1 MLNFCFRDDCRPYP
15 LMVGLT
21 VETNIPTTIS
31 FDSLLHTFPTQLCNY
46 PVPPP
51 VILKAI
57 ISSWFLLYLSV
68 FTSTSSHLK
77 MLEHWTFSSKLI
89 TLIVLLLET
98 GIHERKIKLNRLL
111 QQHLLHTRKHTRM
124 SQQIRCYSISVNLH

>member
-21 VETNIPTTIS
+21 VETNIPTTVS
-31 FDSLLHTFPTQLCNY
+31 FDFLLHNSVTTLSL
-46 PVPPP
+46 P

-111 QQHLLHTRKHTRM
+111 QQHLLHTRKRTRM
-124 SQQIRCYSISVNLH
+124 SQQIRCDSISVNLH